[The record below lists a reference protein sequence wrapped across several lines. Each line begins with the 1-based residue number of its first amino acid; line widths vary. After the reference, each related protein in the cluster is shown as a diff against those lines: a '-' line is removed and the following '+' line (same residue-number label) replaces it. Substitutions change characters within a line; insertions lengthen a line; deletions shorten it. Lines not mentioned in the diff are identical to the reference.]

1 MILCPSKFDQNSD
14 KQKWYIHNDEY
25 YCESCYKDFLY
36 PQNYRFLKVDF
47 PSTRPRKNKHI
58 CAGQRDFLNRS
69 CLVNGMRL
77 SVIDD
82 QTLYRYHLTVANDKL
97 VVRVRRGNC
106 VILLENLCDISST
119 SKISMTEIHLSD
131 NTEIEND
138 RLSNQTST
146 YFTLNVKNNMN
157 LSMKINKWSKHNDT
171 ELSQYYILQGSYD
184 INISVIV
191 DNSTISTIQN
201 KIDSYNLIMT
211 DTKFVYSDYF
221 EIEANNDIVDNWV
234 N

>member
-47 PSTRPRKNKHI
+47 PTNQKKEKHI
-58 CAGQRDFLNRS
+58 CIGQRDFLNRS
-69 CLVNGMRL
+69 CLLNGMRL
-77 SVIDD
+77 SIIDD
-82 QTLYRYHLTVANDKL
+82 QTMYRYHLNVTNDKL
-97 VVRVRRGNC
+97 IVRIKKGNC
-106 VILLENLCDISST
+106 VILLENLDSSKRDWKERNHDEST

-131 NTEIEND
+131 KIEIEND
-138 RLSNQTST
+138 RLSNPLST
-146 YFTLNVKNNMN
+146 YFTLNIKNNMS
-157 LSMKINKWSKHNDT
+157 LSMKINKWSKHNDK

-184 INISVIV
+184 INIQIIIDDTVQQ
-191 DNSTISTIQN
+191 TIQN
-201 KIDSYNLIMT
+201 KIDGYNLIVT

-221 EIEANNDIVDNWV
+221 ND
-234 N
+234 